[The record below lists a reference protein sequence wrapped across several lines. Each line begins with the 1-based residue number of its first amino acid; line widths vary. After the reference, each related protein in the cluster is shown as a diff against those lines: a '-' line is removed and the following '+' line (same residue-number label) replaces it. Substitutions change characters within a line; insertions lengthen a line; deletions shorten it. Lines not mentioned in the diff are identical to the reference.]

1 MGENFDGSFFGYEN
15 VWEKIKGCGIFNS
28 VPFKGYEKSYGIKT
42 SAKLIIFSIKSNGD
56 WV

>member
-28 VPFKGYEKSYGIKT
+28 VPFKGYEKFRPYSILNERGI
-42 SAKLIIFSIKSNGD
+42 SR
-56 WV
+56 